1 MSSAERYR
9 ALLETGRTLAA
20 TLSAD
25 ELYAAIHR
33 ETARAL
39 HASGFYISLYDQSR
53 DLARVVFY
61 ADHDQVQHVDVS
73 YRGSDSEV
81 LSTQRASLVTDDLAE
96 RSLLVLGD
104 KKSPLPRSAISA
116 PLIHNG
122 RLLGAISAQSREAD
136 TYTEDDLALLQ
147 GIADISAVAIDNAL
161 QFEELA
167 RRRREAEQIEEI
179 GRALTSELDP
189 QELLGKVVAA
199 VLDVLDV
206 DGAAVWLCEG
216 RDGSVARVT
225 SSSGDI
231 ALPLGLHWK
240 LEGEIHRILLEE
252 RRPYV
257 LDDIA
262 AMSELVPSQVRE
274 HLSGGSAVGVPLA
287 LVGGVAGILTAGS
300 RQPRHFGPDEV
311 GVLQRLASQGSI
323 ALENARL
330 HQTLHALS
338 LTDPLTGLPNRRR
351 LQIFLEPE
359 VAAAR
364 RGRPLALAIFDIDH
378 FKHYNDTFGHVAGDD
393 ILKSLARILVE
404 ENRAMNLVA
413 RYGGDEFV
421 AAMSESDIAG
431 ARHFVERVLARVEQE
446 ETMSQ
451 FGITISVG
459 AAAFDP
465 DSMAT
470 MNDILRA
477 ADADMY
483 QAKATRPPKR
493 RAASR

>member
-1 MSSAERYR
+1 MTQAERYR

-25 ELYAAIHR
+25 ELYAAIYR

-39 HASGFYISLYDQSR
+39 DASAFYVSLYDQSR
-53 DLARVVFY
+53 DLARIVFY
-61 ADHDQVQHVDVS
+61 ADQGKVERVDVS

-81 LSTQRASLVTDDLAE
+81 LSTQRPSMVSDDLAD
-96 RSLLVLGD
+96 RSLLVLGE
-104 KKSPLPRSAISA
+104 KRTPLPRSAISA
-116 PLIHNG
+116 PMIHNG
-122 RLLGAISAQSREAD
+122 RLLGAISTQSYEPDA
-136 TYTEDDLALLQ
+136 YSEDDLALLK
-147 GIADISAVAIDNAL
+147 GIADIAAVAIDNAL

-167 RRRREAEQIEEI
+167 RRRREAEQIEAI

-189 QELLGKVVAA
+189 QEVLGKVIAA
-199 VLDVLDV
+199 VLEVLDPG
-206 DGAAVWLCEG
+206 GAAVWLCEG
-216 RDGSVARVT
+216 RDGSVARVAHAGGEIT
-225 SSSGDI
+225 
-231 ALPLGLHWK
+231 LPLGLHWK
-240 LEGEIHRILLEE
+240 LEGELAEVLLKE

-257 LDDIA
+257 LDDLA
-262 AMSELVPSQVRE
+262 ASDMIPPHVRE
-274 HLSGGSAVGVPLA
+274 HLTGGSAVGVPLA
-287 LVGGVAGILTAGS
+287 VAGGVAGILTAGS
-300 RQPRHFGPDEV
+300 RHPRHFGPDDV
-311 GVLQRLASQGSI
+311 AVLQRLASQGSI

-330 HQTLHALS
+330 HETLHALS

-351 LQIFLEPE
+351 LQIYLEPE

-393 ILKSLARILVE
+393 ILKALARILIE

-421 AAMSESDIAG
+421 SAMSESDAEG
-431 ARHFVERVLARVEQE
+431 ARHFVERVVERVRTD

-451 FGITISVG
+451 FDITISVG
-459 AAAFDP
+459 VAEFDP

-483 QAKATRPPKR
+483 HVKSGRPQR
-493 RAASR
+493 RTASQ

>member
-1 MSSAERYR
+1 MTPAERYR
-9 ALLETGRTLAA
+9 ALLETGRTLSA
-20 TLSAD
+20 TLSAE
-25 ELYAAIHR
+25 ELYAAIYR

-39 HASGFYISLYDQSR
+39 DASGFYIALYDQSR
-53 DLARVVFY
+53 DLARIVYY
-61 ADHDQVQHVDVS
+61 ADEGEVRRVDVS

-81 LSTQRASLVTDDLAE
+81 LSTQRASLVSDDLAA
-96 RSLLVLGD
+96 RSLLVLGE
-104 KKSPLPRSAISA
+104 KKSPMPRSAISA
-116 PLIHNG
+116 PMIHNG
-122 RLLGAISAQSREAD
+122 RLLGAISTQSREPGVYA
-136 TYTEDDLALLQ
+136 EDDLALLQ
-147 GIADISAVAIDNAL
+147 GIADIAAVALDNAL
-161 QFEELA
+161 QFEELS
-167 RRRREAEQIEEI
+167 RRRREAEQIEAI

-189 QELLGKVVAA
+189 QEVLGKVIAA
-199 VLDVLDV
+199 VLEVLDV

-216 RDGSVARVT
+216 RDGSMARVANAGGEI
-225 SSSGDI
+225 S
-231 ALPLGLHWK
+231 LPLGLHWK
-240 LEGEIHRILLEE
+240 LEGELAEALLQQ

-257 LDDIA
+257 LDDLA
-262 AMSELVPSQVRE
+262 TNDLLPAHVRE
-274 HLSGGSAVGVPLA
+274 HLTGGSAVGVPLA
-287 LVGGVAGILTAGS
+287 VAGGVAGILTAGS
-300 RQPRHFGPDEV
+300 RQPRHFSPDDV

-330 HQTLHALS
+330 HETLHALS

-351 LQIFLEPE
+351 LQIYLESE

-393 ILKSLARILVE
+393 ILKALAHILID

-421 AAMSESDIAG
+421 AAMSESNVEG
-431 ARHFVERVLARVEQE
+431 ARHFVERVVARVERDE
-446 ETMSQ
+446 AMSQ
-451 FGITISVG
+451 FGLTISVG
-459 AAAFDP
+459 VAEFDP

-483 QAKATRPPKR
+483 QVKAERPR